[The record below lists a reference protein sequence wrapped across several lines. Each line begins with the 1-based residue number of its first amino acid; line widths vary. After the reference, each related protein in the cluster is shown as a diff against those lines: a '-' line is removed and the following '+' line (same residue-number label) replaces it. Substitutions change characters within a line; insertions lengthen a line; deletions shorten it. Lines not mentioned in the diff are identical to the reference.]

1 MGAAVA
7 SLAVASSAAQ
17 VNHLVLEAPFNNL
30 ADEVNVFLFN
40 EMILDLVGKKC
51 CISKV
56 EDVLSKA
63 FYGRLALPFLP
74 TASILKAA
82 DLSFATDQV
91 FCWNSFKIQIKKQRT
106 FCN

>member
-1 MGAAVA
+1 M
-7 SLAVASSAAQ
+7 
-17 VNHLVLEAPFNNL
+17 
-30 ADEVNVFLFN
+30 D
-40 EMILDLVGKKC
+40 EMIAFGIKMLRL
-51 CISKV
+51 KV

-91 FCWNSFKIQIKKQRT
+91 FLSKKR
-106 FCN
+106 